1 MTHSLIVYSRLQSP
15 YACCRAPIY
24 QLEQD
29 FGIEVEWRPYSLH
42 IPDFLGT
49 VEVDGEGKIVGGT
62 RNEQLMATDP
72 LSLYGCAT
80 SRQGHRPG
88 SDD

>member
-1 MTHSLIVYSRLQSP
+1 MTHSLIVYFDYKSP
-15 YACCRAPIY
+15 YAFVAKTPIY

-62 RNEQLMATDP
+62 R
-72 LSLYGCAT
+72 LSLI
-80 SRQGHRPG
+80 HI
-88 SDD
+88 